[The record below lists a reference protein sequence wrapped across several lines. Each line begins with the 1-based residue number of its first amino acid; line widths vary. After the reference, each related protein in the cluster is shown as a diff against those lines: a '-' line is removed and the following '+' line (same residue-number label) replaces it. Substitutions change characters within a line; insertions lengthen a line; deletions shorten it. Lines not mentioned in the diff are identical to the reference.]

1 MISKKAIKIL
11 LSEYKKASGFNS
23 FIIFRFWNEILFFIF
38 WLLLISFL
46 KKSKLE
52 FFNNWKLSFED
63 EVVFYY
69 FVFVVGFFLVSVGF
83 WVWQLWVKKLKTEN
97 QELQKIIKEQ
107 KVESQSCLNKLN
119 LIKSVLD

>member
-1 MISKKAIKIL
+1 M
-11 LSEYKKASGFNS
+11 
-23 FIIFRFWNEILFFIF
+23 
-38 WLLLISFL
+38 

-52 FFNNWKLSFED
+52 DNWKLSFED
-63 EVVFYY
+63 GILFYD
-69 FVFVVGFFLVSVGF
+69 FVFVVGFFLVFIGF

>member
-1 MISKKAIKIL
+1 M
-11 LSEYKKASGFNS
+11 
-23 FIIFRFWNEILFFIF
+23 
-38 WLLLISFL
+38 

-107 KVESQSCLNKLN
+107 KVESQLCLNKLN
-119 LIKSVLD
+119 LIKSVLDY

>member
-1 MISKKAIKIL
+1 M
-11 LSEYKKASGFNS
+11 
-23 FIIFRFWNEILFFIF
+23 
-38 WLLLISFL
+38 

-63 EVVFYY
+63 RVVFYY
-69 FVFVVGFFLVSVGF
+69 FVFVVGFFLVFIGIGI
-83 WVWQLWVKKLKTEN
+83 WKLWVKKLLLEN

-107 KVESQSCLNKLN
+107 KIESQSCLNKLN

>member
-1 MISKKAIKIL
+1 M
-11 LSEYKKASGFNS
+11 
-23 FIIFRFWNEILFFIF
+23 
-38 WLLLISFL
+38 

-63 EVVFYY
+63 GVVFYY
-69 FVFVVGFFLVSVGF
+69 FIFVVCFFLVFIGIGI
-83 WVWQLWVKKLKTEN
+83 WKLWVKKFMIEN

-107 KVESQSCLNKLN
+107 KIESQSCLNKLN

>member
-1 MISKKAIKIL
+1 M
-11 LSEYKKASGFNS
+11 
-23 FIIFRFWNEILFFIF
+23 
-38 WLLLISFL
+38 

-63 EVVFYY
+63 DFVFYC
-69 FVFVVGFFLVSVGF
+69 FIFVVCFLLVSIGIGI
-83 WVWQLWVKKLKTEN
+83 WKLWVKKLLLEN

-107 KVESQSCLNKLN
+107 KQESQSCLNKLN